1 MLNSLNA
8 FETHAFLDAESY
20 FSETLHE
27 FHEIFIDDFLLLG
40 FSHEGAVLD
49 EVPFVKSPHYPEQFF
64 ERVVG
69 GLMASKKSLFNV
81 FNFTEGDLKAFGAL
95 TYLNNDEEIDDF
107 FWFQKVLDWK
117 HKNISS
123 FQVWSL
129 KDGVTLDDMND
140 HWLYYEA

>member
-1 MLNSLNA
+1 MLDPADCGPACIALSQ
-8 FETHAFLDAESY
+8 DVQ
-20 FSETLHE
+20 
-27 FHEIFIDDFLLLG
+27 G
-40 FSHEGAVLD
+40 
-49 EVPFVKSPHYPEQFF
+49 EVFDYPEQFF